1 MAKRGAELRQHM
13 LHAAKAVFLEAGF
26 ERASMD
32 QIAEHAG
39 TTKRTLYAHFTNKDN
54 LFLAVF
60 DLILALQTS
69 HLKSPADYA
78 QDTEQALV
86 LFCGRFL
93 ETILSSKPL
102 RFCRLGITEAER
114 FPQGA
119 VRLHEALF
127 DNAQA
132 RVALFLSE
140 RLTTGPEASQLLARE
155 LMGQLLYP
163 RFTRALFGVVESQ
176 TVWSEDLGS
185 RPTIDLA
192 PIQQMV
198 SALLALQRAGD

>member
-1 MAKRGAELRQHM
+1 MAKRGAELRQQM
-13 LHAAKAVFLEAGF
+13 LHAAKAVFLKVGF

-60 DLILALQTS
+60 DLVLDLQLD
-69 HLKSPADYA
+69 HLKSPAAYA
-78 QDTEQALV
+78 HDTEQALV
-86 LFCGRFL
+86 LFCARFL
-93 ETILSSKPL
+93 ETMLSSKPL
-102 RFCRLGITEAER
+102 RLCRLSITEAER

-127 DNAQA
+127 ENVQA
-132 RVALFLSE
+132 RIASFLLE
-140 RLTTGPEASQLLARE
+140 RLSTSPEVSQQLAQK

-163 RFTRALFGVVESQ
+163 RFTRALFGLVEPQ
-176 TVWSEDLGS
+176 LVWSDNLGS
-185 RPTIDLA
+185 RPAVDLA
-192 PIQQMV
+192 PIQSIV
-198 SALLALQRAGD
+198 AALIAPNGTAA